1 MRKREIK
8 TQGNYMAYR
17 DGERVAGFALPNDL
31 QLFKAAPALLAALDQ
46 LMEWEGYDHE
56 SSYYPDEDTEQRAND
71 VWNDAK
77 AAIAKAPEG
86 LADG

>member
-31 QLFKAAPALLAALDQ
+31 QLFKAAPELLAALKALLDSIENVDFSVLDDAGLTYDQ
-46 LMEWEGYDHE
+46 IPWAQAEE
-56 SSYYPDEDTEQRAND
+56 
-71 VWNDAK
+71 
-77 AAIAKAPEG
+77 AIAKAEEG
-86 LADG
+86 LGDG

>member
-31 QLFKAAPALLAALDQ
+31 QLFKAAPELLAALKALLDSIENVDFSV
-46 LMEWEGYDHE
+46 LDDAGLTYDRIPWAQAE
-56 SSYYPDEDTEQRAND
+56 E
-71 VWNDAK
+71 
-77 AAIAKAPEG
+77 AIAKAEEG
-86 LADG
+86 LGDG

>member
-31 QLFKAAPALLAALDQ
+31 QLFKAAPELLAALKALLDSIENVDFSVLDDAGLTYDQ
-46 LMEWEGYDHE
+46 IPWAQVEE
-56 SSYYPDEDTEQRAND
+56 
-71 VWNDAK
+71 
-77 AAIAKAPEG
+77 AIAKAEEG
-86 LADG
+86 LGDG